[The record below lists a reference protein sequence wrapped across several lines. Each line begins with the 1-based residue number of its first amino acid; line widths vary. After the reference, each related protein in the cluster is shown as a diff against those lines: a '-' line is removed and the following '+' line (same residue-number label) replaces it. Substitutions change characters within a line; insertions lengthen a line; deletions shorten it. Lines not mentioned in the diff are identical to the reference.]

1 MQGINKMNWK
11 SGDVIGYV
19 GIASKILNKIKNANK
34 KAVIFSLTTR
44 FSRIRYFCLMKTAF
58 HLPFIAIAFFLFSC
72 ANNNN
77 DNDQPAE
84 RTENASAP
92 LINYTVAAVYPHDT
106 SSFTQGLVFNKGQFL
121 EGTGNYGHSKLY
133 QVDLKTGNK
142 IRQVALDPKFFGEGI
157 TVLND
162 TIYQLTWQENVVLV
176 YTAKDFKKIK
186 EFPLNT
192 QGWGIT
198 NDGKNLI
205 VSDGSSNL
213 YFYEPSTFR
222 LMRTQGVTENGA
234 PAVNLNELEYIN
246 GNIYANQWQYN
257 YILKIDPASGQVTG
271 KLDLT
276 ELVNRVK
283 AKDAQ
288 ADYLNG
294 IAYDPDTKKI
304 YVTGKLWPELYEIQF
319 NF

>member
-1 MQGINKMNWK
+1 MKPI
-11 SGDVIGYV
+11 
-19 GIASKILNKIKNANK
+19 
-34 KAVIFSLTTR
+34 SLLALITVT
-44 FSRIRYFCLMKTAF
+44 IM
-58 HLPFIAIAFFLFSC
+58 IVSC
-72 ANNNN
+72 ANNNT
-77 DNDQPAE
+77 D
-84 RTENASAP
+84 TENVTKATEGTSAP
-92 LINYTVAAVYPHDT
+92 LINYSVAAVYPHDT
-106 SSFTQGLVFNKGQFL
+106 SSFTQGLVFNNGKLL

-142 IRQVALDPKFFGEGI
+142 IQQVAIDPKLFGEGI

-162 TIYQLTWQENVVLV
+162 TIYQLTWQEKVVLV

-192 QGWGIT
+192 EGWGIT
-198 NDGKNLI
+198 SDGTNLI

-213 YFYEPSTFR
+213 YFYEPSTFK
-222 LMRTQGVTENGA
+222 LLHTQGVTENGA

-246 GNIYANQWQYN
+246 GAVYANQWQYN

-283 AKDAQ
+283 AKDPQ
-288 ADYLNG
+288 ADFLNG
-294 IAYDPDTKKI
+294 IAYDAVSKKI

-319 NF
+319 DH